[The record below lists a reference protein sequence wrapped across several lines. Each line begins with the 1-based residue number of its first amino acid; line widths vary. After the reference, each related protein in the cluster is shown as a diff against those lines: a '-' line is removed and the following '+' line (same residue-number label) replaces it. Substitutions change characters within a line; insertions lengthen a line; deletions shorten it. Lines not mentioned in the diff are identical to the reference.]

1 VLLYPKNWQQAGYF
15 KLWLEGDV
23 GLPQT
28 VIEDLSSKP
37 SVQREFLKIANIG
50 LGELKT
56 ERDKL
61 NYINFY
67 ANLMRASDANLVQ
80 VISTL
85 RSTGLLDDTLI
96 IRTADH
102 GEMGLAH
109 NGMRQK
115 NFNAYEDDA
124 CADDLLESEV
134 VPDPK
139 DIRLADLAR
148 RLSAHAGEPVQRTAP
163 GPRELAG
170 SRRQQILNPRAP
182 ASQDYVVFTYDDFQ
196 SGQASG
202 PYPQPPNH
210 IVSLRERRWKLA
222 KYYDV
227 AGRARDQW
235 EMYDLHTDP
244 LETTNIAAPGHHRTL
259 SQRAQ
264 LDRLKANLATVE
276 QTRLQP
282 L

>member
-1 VLLYPKNWQQAGYF
+1 
-15 KLWLEGDV
+15 
-23 GLPQT
+23 
-28 VIEDLSSKP
+28 
-37 SVQREFLKIANIG
+37 
-50 LGELKT
+50 
-56 ERDKL
+56 
-61 NYINFY
+61 
-67 ANLMRASDANLVQ
+67 
-80 VISTL
+80 
-85 RSTGLLDDTLI
+85 
-96 IRTADH
+96 
-102 GEMGLAH
+102 
-109 NGMRQK
+109 
-115 NFNAYEDDA
+115 
-124 CADDLLESEV
+124 
-134 VPDPK
+134 
-139 DIRLADLAR
+139 
-148 RLSAHAGEPVQRTAP
+148 
-163 GPRELAG
+163 
-170 SRRQQILNPRAP
+170 
-182 ASQDYVVFTYDDFQ
+182 VFTYDDFQ